1 MAALVLKATL
11 ALGDEPY
18 HQIASMG
25 GVFVESSWEPW
36 QGEGGGKNYFFRVN
50 NTNDF
55 DVMITYQIARLPPAT
70 TRWGAHEKS
79 VLETYDT
86 PGAAPRF
93 LLINVKPA
101 DNAEAEGASEANSA
115 IVVDPDGWTNL
126 RENPGTESKIK
137 GRVKAGTEVGIV
149 YKIGKWYLVKTPS
162 GLIGF
167 VHGSRL
173 FDPIGHKMLA
183 PNAKQ

>member
-1 MAALVLKATL
+1 MWKLILMAAVVLRATL
-11 ALGDEPY
+11 SLGDEPY

-25 GVFVESSWEPW
+25 GVFVERSWELW

-55 DVMITYQIARLPPAT
+55 DVMITYQIARRPPAM

-86 PGAAPRF
+86 QGAAPRF
-93 LLINVKPA
+93 LLINVKA
-101 DNAEAEGASEANSA
+101 AGAAETEGASEANSA

-126 RENPGTESKIK
+126 RENPSTESKIK
-137 GRVKAGTEVGIV
+137 GRVKAGTEVGILYNV
-149 YKIGKWYLVKTPS
+149 GKWYLVMTPS
-162 GLIGF
+162 GLNGF
-167 VHGSRL
+167 GLNRFAVCSGTR
-173 FDPIGHKMLA
+173 FR
-183 PNAKQ
+183 